1 MNLVQ
6 KQKLDMK
13 QAVNQIQKELP
24 TMTGKEGA
32 TSRGQMNNAIS
43 EVEDDMEELDEN
55 VDYWKDYA
63 ESKKQSDELEKQIKK
78 GDGILG
84 KLLGDTKMD
93 KNDNVYTKWFP
104 TRFAI
109 DALGSNAYI
118 LLFKEFTQYCKKEF
132 GLNDKADIY
141 KLWLDYTHNVVKMI
155 SDQSN
160 NKDKEFEEQTS
171 AGSAGAFSAPMGW
184 DPEDGMSKKL
194 NENEELDEINVGAY
208 SQPAIWAKNKK
219 NWRAVSDPKFP
230 KYGGPGAKYV
240 KIKEKCKHFPYCNQG
255 DINSLEFYEDKK
267 LNEAIQNVSKKTN
280 KSKSYLKN
288 LVLKEME
295 SMFKKDLR
303 KLKNKRMRGE
313 LSEEELEEI
322 IRRGFYKSPITS
334 LVGNMKMDTP
344 IGKMYNIKGNKP
356 KYE

>member
-43 EVEDDMEELDEN
+43 EVEEEE
-55 VDYWKDYA
+55 V
-63 ESKKQSDELEKQIKK
+63 
-78 GDGILG
+78 
-84 KLLGDTKMD
+84 
-93 KNDNVYTKWFP
+93 
-104 TRFAI
+104 
-109 DALGSNAYI
+109 
-118 LLFKEFTQYCKKEF
+118 
-132 GLNDKADIY
+132 
-141 KLWLDYTHNVVKMI
+141 
-155 SDQSN
+155 
-160 NKDKEFEEQTS
+160 EEQTS
-171 AGSAGAFSAPMGW
+171 AGSAGAFAAPMGW

-194 NENEELDEINVGAY
+194 NEDEELDEINVGAY

-230 KYGGPGAKYV
+230 KYGGPGGKYV

-344 IGKMYNIKGNKP
+344 IGKMYTMKGNKP

>member
-43 EVEDDMEELDEN
+43 EVEEEE
-55 VDYWKDYA
+55 V
-63 ESKKQSDELEKQIKK
+63 
-78 GDGILG
+78 
-84 KLLGDTKMD
+84 
-93 KNDNVYTKWFP
+93 
-104 TRFAI
+104 
-109 DALGSNAYI
+109 
-118 LLFKEFTQYCKKEF
+118 
-132 GLNDKADIY
+132 
-141 KLWLDYTHNVVKMI
+141 
-155 SDQSN
+155 
-160 NKDKEFEEQTS
+160 EEQTS
-171 AGSAGAFSAPMGW
+171 AGSAGAFAAPMGW

-194 NENEELDEINVGAY
+194 NQDEELDEMKVGAY

-230 KYGGPGAKYV
+230 KYGGPGGKYV
-240 KIKEKCKHFPYCNQG
+240 KIKEKCRHFPYCNQG

-267 LNEAIQNVSKKTN
+267 LNEAIQNVSKKTK

>member
-43 EVEDDMEELDEN
+43 EVEEEE
-55 VDYWKDYA
+55 V
-63 ESKKQSDELEKQIKK
+63 
-78 GDGILG
+78 
-84 KLLGDTKMD
+84 
-93 KNDNVYTKWFP
+93 
-104 TRFAI
+104 
-109 DALGSNAYI
+109 
-118 LLFKEFTQYCKKEF
+118 
-132 GLNDKADIY
+132 
-141 KLWLDYTHNVVKMI
+141 
-155 SDQSN
+155 
-160 NKDKEFEEQTS
+160 EEQTS
-171 AGSAGAFSAPMGW
+171 AGSAGAFAAPMGW

-194 NENEELDEINVGAY
+194 NEDEELDEINVGAY

-303 KLKNKRMRGE
+303 KLKKKRMRGE